1 MTKLFHVLES
11 KSEIIE
17 NEIDHEKFLL
27 QKLEYQALIAKFDNK
42 VQYQESEAE
51 TLRSKLRKVIKVN
64 WPYTSCF

>member
-1 MTKLFHVLES
+1 MTKLFYVLES